1 MVAVLLT
8 HGASKEEATPRGST
22 PLMLTVW
29 ENKLSTCK
37 ILLEKGA
44 NVHHARHSDGIT
56 PLMKAAENGNDE
68 IVTLLIKFG
77 ARLEDAVE
85 GSGRHFASASDLLAL
100 TAVFHSATSAFETL
114 RALVR
119 PPRPST
125 RWPASAPLIAPQIST
140 FWDDKIIFKLLST
153 LRQHHHLNS

>member
-1 MVAVLLT
+1 MVAVQLT
-8 HGASKEEATPRGST
+8 HGASTEEATPRGST

-77 ARLEDAVE
+77 
-85 GSGRHFASASDLLAL
+85 SSFS
-100 TAVFHSATSAFETL
+100 
-114 RALVR
+114 
-119 PPRPST
+119 
-125 RWPASAPLIAPQIST
+125 
-140 FWDDKIIFKLLST
+140 
-153 LRQHHHLNS
+153 